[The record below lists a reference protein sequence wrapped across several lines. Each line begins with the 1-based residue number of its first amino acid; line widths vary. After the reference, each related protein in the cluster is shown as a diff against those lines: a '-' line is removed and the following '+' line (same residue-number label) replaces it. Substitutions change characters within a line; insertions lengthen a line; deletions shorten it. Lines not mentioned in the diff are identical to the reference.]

1 MTVKRKTKKKYL
13 MIYTLCFL
21 ITAALVFSAF
31 YLNGKTF
38 VWDSDGVTQHFN
50 ALIYYRSWLREI
62 LRNLFVEH
70 RLEIPL
76 WDLQIGYGSD
86 ILTTLHYYAYG
97 DPLNL
102 LSVFVPKVEWMD
114 EFYTLLILLR
124 IYLAGLTFSFFCFQ
138 RKEHSSA
145 ILMGALL
152 YAFSFWTIY
161 AAVRHP
167 YFMNPMI
174 YFPLVL
180 AGVDRIFEKRRPFL
194 YIFSLTAAVMSNFYF
209 GYMIC
214 LLVIL
219 YCIFRYKAVFG
230 TFELKTTAGW
240 VGRVLGYSVIAL
252 MLSAVILL
260 PVAVCALSAGRM
272 SADRWFPLLYLR
284 S

>member
-1 MTVKRKTKKKYL
+1 
-13 MIYTLCFL
+13 
-21 ITAALVFSAF
+21 
-31 YLNGKTF
+31 
-38 VWDSDGVTQHFN
+38 
-50 ALIYYRSWLREI
+50 
-62 LRNLFVEH
+62 
-70 RLEIPL
+70 
-76 WDLQIGYGSD
+76 
-86 ILTTLHYYAYG
+86 
-97 DPLNL
+97 
-102 LSVFVPKVEWMD
+102 MD

-180 AGVDRIFEKRRPFL
+180 AGVDRILRKDVRFFT
-194 YIFSLTAAVMSNFYF
+194 FSLAAAVLSNFYF

-219 YCIFRYKAVFG
+219 YCIFRYKAVL
-230 TFELKTTAGW
+230 EP
-240 VGRVLGYSVIAL
+240 SN
-252 MLSAVILL
+252 
-260 PVAVCALSAGRM
+260 
-272 SADRWFPLLYLR
+272 
-284 S
+284 

>member
-31 YLNGKTF
+31 YLNGQTF

-114 EFYTLLILLR
+114 DF
-124 IYLAGLTFSFFCFQ
+124 
-138 RKEHSSA
+138 
-145 ILMGALL
+145 
-152 YAFSFWTIY
+152 
-161 AAVRHP
+161 
-167 YFMNPMI
+167 
-174 YFPLVL
+174 
-180 AGVDRIFEKRRPFL
+180 
-194 YIFSLTAAVMSNFYF
+194 
-209 GYMIC
+209 
-214 LLVIL
+214 
-219 YCIFRYKAVFG
+219 
-230 TFELKTTAGW
+230 
-240 VGRVLGYSVIAL
+240 
-252 MLSAVILL
+252 
-260 PVAVCALSAGRM
+260 
-272 SADRWFPLLYLR
+272 
-284 S
+284 